1 MGFFFG
7 TPPGPISTADF
18 CGAITFQVYSQQMR
32 NKDKVLKERKV
43 LLEIGLEGND
53 LEGAKS
59 ARDC

>member
-7 TPPGPISTADF
+7 TPPGPIARSVF
-18 CGAITFQVYSQQMR
+18 CGAITFQVYSQQKT

-43 LLEIGLEGND
+43 LLEIGLDGN
-53 LEGAKS
+53 GVGGTKS